1 MKVIILITIIIISF
15 FVLQKNNKEIN
26 KVESDIISEGEFP
39 TDSYPRGEPFK
50 ILEKVNNLIDPK
62 EKLTL
67 SQTLNQISSADK
79 VTLNNVTKKWTLNK
93 DLIDVTMND
102 KVTKIIQKIIEG
114 VGYFSKNN
122 YYIKTIENIYVMKDK
137 DNNMRCILNCF
148 IYDVKNYHTIKL
160 IIDFVVFEQ
169 ITYINFMDIDE
180 SGLKNIM
187 QHYDFKYKSQGIL
200 NDHDTF
206 DENIQ
211 ILLDTYYKDKYKI
224 IPLVSHQINDQ
235 SGTFT
240 FDQLTQRLL
249 PANVPIN
256 NKSPF
261 FCNKESLEWDTKS
274 IPSQT
279 NEDCMFNNPSVNHQR
294 DEPFN
299 IPGTIVNNVDEN
311 QYSWLKNPVERV
323 SVN

>member
-39 TDSYPRGEPFK
+39 TDSYPRGEPIK

-211 ILLDTYYKDKYKI
+211 ILLVK
-224 IPLVSHQINDQ
+224 
-235 SGTFT
+235 
-240 FDQLTQRLL
+240 
-249 PANVPIN
+249 
-256 NKSPF
+256 
-261 FCNKESLEWDTKS
+261 
-274 IPSQT
+274 
-279 NEDCMFNNPSVNHQR
+279 
-294 DEPFN
+294 
-299 IPGTIVNNVDEN
+299 
-311 QYSWLKNPVERV
+311 
-323 SVN
+323 